1 VVQSQPGQNSLR
13 DPILKNPIT
22 KKGLVEWPEF
32 KPQYY
37 KKEKKKK
44 KKRKKQVEIAF
55 TYILFKKQ
63 NINEQKIEK
72 KKKRS
77 NSL

>member
-1 VVQSQPGQNSLR
+1 VVQSQPVQNSLR

-44 KKRKKQVEIAF
+44 KEKSKLKLLSHI
-55 TYILFKKQ
+55 YSLKS
-63 NINEQKIEK
+63 KI
-72 KKKRS
+72 
-77 NSL
+77 